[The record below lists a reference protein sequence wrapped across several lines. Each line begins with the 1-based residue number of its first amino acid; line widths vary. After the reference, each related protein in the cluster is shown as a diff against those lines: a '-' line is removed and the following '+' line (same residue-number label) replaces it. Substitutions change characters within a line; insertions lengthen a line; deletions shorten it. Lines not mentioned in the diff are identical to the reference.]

1 MDYTFCQGTAAARCV
16 LYLIQKGSPPGMP
29 LILTEAEHWA
39 LLILAQPKLA
49 DLLTEIQA
57 LHTEP
62 PTTPFCA
69 NDVWFRPDGL
79 HRRMSALVGWEAD
92 GAPPIAAYDTAYN
105 TLYAALPDCRECTCF
120 PGYLLDI
127 NQVGDGTSGNPAM
140 I

>member
-1 MDYTFCQGTAAARCV
+1 MR
-16 LYLIQKGSPPGMP
+16 SPGMP

-49 DLLTEIQA
+49 DLLTEVQA
-57 LHTEP
+57 LHAEP

-92 GAPPIAAYDTAYN
+92 GAPPILRTVAAYDTAYN
-105 TLYAALPDCRECTCF
+105 TLYAALPDCRECNCY
-120 PGYLLDI
+120 PNYLMDTT
-127 NQVGDGTSGNPAM
+127 QTGDGSLPRHPAM
-140 I
+140 MPSLN